1 MLSVS
6 AVIPAFTLERWGLIE
21 RAVESMRRQTT
32 RPDSIVLCI
41 DNNDELL
48 VRAKERWHGVDTP
61 PIHVVPNQFNE
72 HLKERRLHEY
82 VHGTSRNFGAGSVRN
97 TGASYVNADIIV
109 FMDDDAWAEP
119 DLLEQLCSAY
129 STGVV
134 AVGGAALPYFETAR
148 PDWFP
153 SNFDWVFGCSYTGLP
168 ESTGPLLHLIGTN
181 MSVRRTA
188 LERIG
193 GFQGSGFDDLN
204 ICLRLA
210 DVFGATSVHYNPKA
224 IVHHYVPRQR
234 VTWRY
239 FYRQCYF
246 PNREKVRVH
255 TRMGPAA
262 NLTAERDFVQRA
274 IRHELPVLIS
284 ASLRGNATALRQAGA
299 MVAGIG
305 LAGLGYARGRLRT
318 GRSRT

>member
-1 MLSVS
+1 M
-6 AVIPAFTLERWGLIE
+6 VIPCFTLERWELIQ

-48 VRAKERWHGVDTP
+48 ARAAERWHEQDAP
-61 PIHVVPNQFNE
+61 PIYVVPNEFNE
-72 HLKERRLHEY
+72 HLKERRLHEQ

-97 TGASYVNADIIV
+97 TGASYVGADIIA
-109 FMDDDAWAEP
+109 FMDDDAWGEP

-129 STGVV
+129 ATPGVV
-134 AVGGAALPYFETAR
+134 AVGGAAVPYFETER

-153 SNFDWVFGCSYTGLP
+153 SNFDWVFGCSYAGLP

-193 GFQGSGFDDLN
+193 GFKGSGFDDLDL
-204 ICLRLA
+204 CLRLA
-210 DVFGATSVHYNPKA
+210 DVFGAASVHYNPNA

-255 TRMGPAA
+255 TRMGSAA
-262 NLTAERDFVQRA
+262 NLDAERDFVRRA
-274 IRHELPVLIS
+274 MCHDLPLLVK
-284 ASLRGNATALRQAGA
+284 ASLHNPAALKQAGA

-305 LAGLGYARGRLRT
+305 LSGLGYVRGKLRT